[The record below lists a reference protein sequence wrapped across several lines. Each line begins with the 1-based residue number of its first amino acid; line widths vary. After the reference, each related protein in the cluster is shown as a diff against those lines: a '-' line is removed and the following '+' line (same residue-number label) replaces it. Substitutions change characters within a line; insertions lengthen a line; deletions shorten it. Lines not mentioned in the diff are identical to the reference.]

1 MAICPGLHIR
11 LGEDISQN
19 SSLSSSRSLQYE
31 YSSHHPSTQYGLSAG
46 QAHPGTHC
54 FVQIGSWSS
63 QVFGHAL
70 AHLFHPRPPSH
81 SERQRSGWHLVA
93 EIYRF
98 LKWPVVTIFLALF
111 FHAIIFFQ
119 IYLGKGSNNCKLSK
133 PKSESRCV
141 KTWLKTAREL
151 FEKKSNWYP
160 KWKIRIFWSK
170 LWTWTAIWRYITCS
184 IFVTLKPALRLK
196 VYPRRT

>member
-1 MAICPGLHIR
+1 MKVEKSVFANKNSYLPQFTPSMAICPGLHIR

-54 FVQIGSWSS
+54 SVQIGSWSS
-63 QVFGHAL
+63 QVLGHAL
-70 AHLFHPRPPSH
+70 AHLFHTRPPSH
-81 SERQRSGWHLVA
+81 SERQRSGWQLEA
-93 EIYRF
+93 AIFRF
-98 LKWPVVTIFLALF
+98 FKWPVVTIFLALF

-119 IYLGKGSNNCKLSK
+119 IYLGKRTNNCKLSK

-151 FEKKSNWYP
+151 FEKKATGILNG
-160 KWKIRIFWSK
+160 KFE
-170 LWTWTAIWRYITCS
+170 S
-184 IFVTLKPALRLK
+184 IDENFAL
-196 VYPRRT
+196 PFGDT